1 MLTENAKLVIEFVEE
16 CRSQLMV
23 KDELHETQEEMYKTL
38 YRAEEILK
46 QSEEGKQL
54 FLSLESLVAELRLT
68 KDVYFEYGENY
79 SESSREK
86 SNVEKIQGGSII

>member
-38 YRAEEILK
+38 DRTEEILK

-54 FLSLESLVAELRLT
+54 FLSLESLVARTLDLT

-79 SESSREK
+79 SESSRNQMLKKYKEA
-86 SNVEKIQGGSII
+86 V

>member
-54 FLSLESLVAELRLT
+54 FTSLESLVARTLDLT

-79 SESSREK
+79 SESSRNQMLKKYKEA
-86 SNVEKIQGGSII
+86 V